1 MAKQKVETYE
11 QGTGK
16 LLKTVEITVEA
27 TPPTVEERLAI
38 VETDLANLKKP

>member
-27 TPPTVEERLAI
+27 SPPTVEERLATI
-38 VETDLANLKKP
+38 EKDVATLKKP